1 MEMNNLIHKKI
12 MTMGT
17 VKEMTGLSERQIRY
31 YEQKKLVFPDRSPSG
46 TRKYSFSDIKLLIEI
61 AEKIRKGSQT
71 DIVRKELLESIDSNM
86 HSSESY
92 D

>member
-1 MEMNNLIHKKI
+1 MNNLIHKKI

-71 DIVRKELLESIDSNM
+71 DIVRKELLERIDSKM
-86 HSSESY
+86 PSSESY

>member
-1 MEMNNLIHKKI
+1 MNNLIHKKI

>member
-1 MEMNNLIHKKI
+1 MEINNLIHKKI

-71 DIVRKELLESIDSNM
+71 DIVRKELLESIDRNM
-86 HSSESY
+86 LSSESY

>member
-1 MEMNNLIHKKI
+1 MEINNLIHKKI

-71 DIVRKELLESIDSNM
+71 DIVRKELLESIDSKM
-86 HSSESY
+86 LSSESY